1 MKHKHDLSLL
11 LFCFKYTYT
20 RICIYLYVEYL
31 YSSFN
36 VFISNSTDESN
47 FAITKYVREE
57 SNFFFDN
64 FITTMSI
71 LGKFFYIN

>member
-11 LFCFKYTYT
+11 LFCFKYTYA